1 MSRLKVPDSP
11 ALFLI
16 IATAISAVSLFLH
29 VIAPARTLGTE
40 VALGYVP
47 VLLGCAAMWLCIMAW
62 RNTTHKLLVS
72 LYTIALA
79 PFAFSYP
86 AWVAFIWILYISG
99 RYKGPMP

>member
-1 MSRLKVPDSP
+1 
-11 ALFLI
+11 
-16 IATAISAVSLFLH
+16 
-29 VIAPARTLGTE
+29 
-40 VALGYVP
+40 
-47 VLLGCAAMWLCIMAW
+47 MWLCIMAW